1 MGTIS
6 MVASGK
12 DGVGKST
19 VAVFLGNAL
28 AQMGDSVLV
37 VELDSGLRSVDVIS
51 GVYSKIIYDIY
62 DVLNG
67 NCEPKKAIVQSPLN
81 DNLYVLSAPF
91 NNGSLPVDRFVRLCT
106 ALADTFDQVIIDVAA
121 APGAIVAAAA
131 VAMRGIVVSTPDP
144 ISVRGSKVVVDRLL
158 DQSIQNIRLVLNRVV
173 PERIYRGIVP
183 NLDFCIDNIGA
194 RLIGVVPELDEIAL
208 ACAGIAPLPKNSEAA
223 QVFSNIAERFKGNDV
238 PLLIQ

>member
-1 MGTIS
+1 MGTIT

-19 VAVFLGNAL
+19 VSVFVGAAL
-28 AQMGDSVLV
+28 AQAGENVLI
-37 VELDSGLRSVDVIS
+37 VELDSGLRSIDVIS

-67 NCEPKKAIVQSPLN
+67 NCEPKKAIVRSPLS
-81 DNLYVLSAPF
+81 DKLYVLSAPF
-91 NNGSLPVDRFVRLCT
+91 NSGSLPVDRFVRLCT
-106 ALADTFDQVIIDVAA
+106 ALADQFDHVIIDSSS

-131 VAMRGIVVSTPDP
+131 VAMRGIVVSTVDP
-144 ISVRGSKVVVDRLL
+144 IGIRGSKVVVDRLL
-158 DQSIQNIRLVLNRVV
+158 DQSVNDVRLVLNRVI
-173 PERIYRGIVP
+173 PERVFKGIVP

-194 RLIGVVPELDEIAL
+194 RLLGVVPELDDIAL
-208 ACAGIAPLPKNSEAA
+208 ACAGIAPLPKGSLAA
-223 QVFSNIAERFKGNDV
+223 SVFSNIAERLKGNDV